1 MNELNRCIKIL
12 DKINQ
17 RIQMI
22 NRNLGTEMKIVE
34 SEIKK
39 LEGYK

>member
-22 NRNLGTEMKIVE
+22 NRNLDTEMKAVE

-39 LEGYK
+39 LEVK